1 MADNYLEKHYAD
13 YVARREAWLKKN
25 GKTTTASRERQNP
38 WSD

>member
-13 YVARREAWLKKN
+13 YEVRRRAWLQKK
-25 GKTTTASRERQNP
+25 GKTSTASREQQNP